1 MPIDLAPHD
10 LVLQDWGC
18 PAVLRQA
25 SDVIQAGPAVE
36 YEVTVIPQTV
46 RLTPSETIASV
57 QSDSRHFLIQ
67 SSTLPDLLNWL
78 DCVLVVEDQIHRII
92 STEDSG
98 TGGWVLLETH
108 TLASRSS
115 V

>member
-18 PAVLRQA
+18 PAVLRKA
-25 SDVIQAGPAVE
+25 TDLLDPHPVSE

-46 RLTPSETIASV
+46 RLTPSDTIAAV
-57 QSDSRHFLIQ
+57 QGESRTFLIQ
-67 SSTLPDLLNWL
+67 AVALPESLRWL
-78 DCVLVVEDQIHRII
+78 DCELLVESLAHRII
-92 STEDSG
+92 TAEDSG

-108 TLASRSS
+108 ATPPRSAA
-115 V
+115 

>member
-18 PAVLRQA
+18 SAVLRRA
-25 SDVIQAGPAVE
+25 TDVALSGLAE
-36 YEVTVIPQTV
+36 GHEVTVIPQTV
-46 RLTPSETIASV
+46 RLTQSDTIAAIQGV
-57 QSDSRHFLIQ
+57 TRHFLIQ
-67 SSTLPDLLNWL
+67 STALPEPLSWL
-78 DCVLVVEDQIHRII
+78 DCELVVEDQIHRIV

-108 TLASRSS
+108 TLSPRATS
-115 V
+115 

>member
-18 PAVLRQA
+18 PAVLRRA
-25 SDVIQAGPAVE
+25 SDVEAASSPAG

-46 RLTPSETIASV
+46 RLTQSETIAAI
-57 QSDSRHFLIQ
+57 QEDSRHFLIQ
-67 SSTLPDLLNWL
+67 SAALPDSLSWL
-78 DCVLVVEDQIHRII
+78 DCELIVEQQIHRII

-108 TLASRSS
+108 AISPRSAA
-115 V
+115 